1 MRAKSAV
8 LPGEDPA
15 VLQARLDAWTASLK
29 PQDKIDRF
37 LVEKAVNIS
46 WMLER
51 AERALAAREAADR
64 HGALERSFQEAD
76 DVVLMG
82 HRLLYDPRGPMA
94 LYPHGPIGFRGPWWI
109 SWSKDPNDENQPAV
123 ILNLLESSALGCA
136 WL

>member
-1 MRAKSAV
+1 MRAKTAV

-15 VLQARLDAWTASLK
+15 VLRARLDAWTESLR
-29 PQDKIDRF
+29 PQDEIDRF

-46 WMLER
+46 GMPDR
-51 AERALAAREAADR
+51 ADRALAAREAADR
-64 HGALERSFQEAD
+64 HGTLERSFQEAD

-109 SWSKDPNDENQPAV
+109 SWSKDSDDENQ
-123 ILNLLESSALGCA
+123 
-136 WL
+136 